1 LEVVV
6 ACTGSTA
13 ASGVL
18 SGDAARTMEDLADL
32 ARITLGPNASA
43 ETNTKTA
50 QKRAEMQVLVIMVTV
65 LVTDDSMMCSNAL

>member
-1 LEVVV
+1 
-6 ACTGSTA
+6 
-13 ASGVL
+13 
-18 SGDAARTMEDLADL
+18 MEDLADL